1 MRTYTGKIIAA
12 GVDRLT
18 VELADGPLE
27 MRCSAR
33 VAVQA
38 AATMGRRVQFTAEL
52 SEATLSLTSPILVV
66 GSSYGLRAVEAS

>member
-38 AATMGRRVQFTAEL
+38 AAVMGRRVQFTAEL
-52 SEATLSLTSPILVV
+52 SEATLSLSSPILVV
-66 GSSYGLRAVEAS
+66 GSSYGLRAVEVS